1 MSARQDMPN
10 WAFPGYVE
18 LGCFRI
24 YGVEMAEA
32 PDSLSAVMES
42 KLIEQ
47 VRRTARTLHVA
58 KRTEEAYVGWIS
70 RYLIYHRDQQGKWVH
85 PLELGST
92 AVNEFLSHLA
102 VERRVAAST
111 QNQALSALLFLY
123 VKILKSEIKIDAVRA
138 KRPTKMPVV
147 LSPAEVAKILDSVC
161 TGCQMASSRKRDRLA
176 VYIPC

>member
-1 MSARQDMPN
+1 
-10 WAFPGYVE
+10 
-18 LGCFRI
+18 
-24 YGVEMAEA
+24 
-32 PDSLSAVMES
+32 MES

-123 VKILKSEIKIDAVRA
+123 VKILKSEIKIDAVREGKGNDENHRA
-138 KRPTKMPVV
+138 KNGGQKMFRSIRLDVFCPTCF
-147 LSPAEVAKILDSVC
+147 AKGFWLWQGDGTWNVP
-161 TGCQMASSRKRDRLA
+161 TTLTRSSGSRRDTA
-176 VYIPC
+176 D